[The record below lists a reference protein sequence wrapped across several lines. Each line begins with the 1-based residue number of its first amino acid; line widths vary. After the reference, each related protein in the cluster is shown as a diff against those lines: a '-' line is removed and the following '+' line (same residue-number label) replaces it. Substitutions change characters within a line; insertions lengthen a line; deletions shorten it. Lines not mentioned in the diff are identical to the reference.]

1 MKRFRKHQQGFTI
14 IELVAVI
21 CSLSVVG
28 GWIANIYK
36 LASSDIPLVAWT
48 AVEILRVVGIPI
60 APLGA
65 VMGYL

>member
-1 MKRFRKHQQGFTI
+1 MKHSRKHQQGFTI

-21 CSLSVVG
+21 CSLSAIG

-36 LASSDIPLVAWT
+36 LASSDMPLVAWT